1 MLTNEAEEA
10 HDGAEDLHNENF
22 DEQVRVGGVGRA
34 GAVRVSREKADRR
47 VVGSALADDEDS
59 EVAVG

>member
-22 DEQVRVGGVGRA
+22 DEQVRVGGVGKSGGRTGNTNRDTTQKVA
-34 GAVRVSREKADRR
+34 HTDGETTPEQRVP
-47 VVGSALADDEDS
+47 
-59 EVAVG
+59 